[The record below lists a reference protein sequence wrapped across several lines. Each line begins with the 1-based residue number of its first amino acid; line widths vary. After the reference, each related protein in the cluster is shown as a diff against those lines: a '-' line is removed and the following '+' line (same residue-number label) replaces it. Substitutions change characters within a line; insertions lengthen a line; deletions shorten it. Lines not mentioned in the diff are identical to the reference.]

1 MSEEIQV
8 DAPAAEEVK
17 TDTVQEESKPAAE
30 EAKPATEDAKPAAEE
45 SKPAAA
51 TEATP
56 AQKEAIA
63 ALSEEDRESLA
74 ARASKQ
80 SMSARCLNII
90 QMLTDQ
96 STSTF
101 PTPTFPSID
110 TSSP

>member
-1 MSEEIQV
+1 MSEEIKV

-30 EAKPATEDAKPAAEE
+30 EAKPATEEAKPVV
-45 SKPAAA
+45 A

-80 SMSARCLNII
+80 SLFALCFNNNET
-90 QMLTDQ
+90 LTDQ

-101 PTPTFPSID
+101 PTPTFPSTD

>member
-1 MSEEIQV
+1 MSEEIKV

-17 TDTVQEESKPAAE
+17 TVTVQEESKPAAE

-80 SMSARCLNII
+80 SMFVCALR
-90 QMLTDQ
+90 
-96 STSTF
+96 
-101 PTPTFPSID
+101 
-110 TSSP
+110 

>member
-1 MSEEIQV
+1 MSEEIKV

-30 EAKPATEDAKPAAEE
+30 EAKPATEEAKPVV
-45 SKPAAA
+45 A

-96 STSTF
+96 STFTF
-101 PTPTFPSID
+101 PTPTFPSTDI
-110 TSSP
+110 SSP